1 MSQVKNHRLEPTK
14 YITLGF
20 LAVIIIGALLLTT
33 PLATKSGKSV
43 GFLNAFFTSTSAV
56 CVTGLV
62 VVDTAT
68 TWNLFGRIVIMTLI
82 QIGGL
87 GFMSIATLI
96 PLILNKK
103 IDLKDRLILKEQ
115 LNQSKLQG
123 IVVLLKKV
131 FAITFAIELLGAAFL
146 SLAFVPRFGFI
157 KGLGYGIFHSISA
170 FCNAGFDLFG
180 GHYGKFSSITGFSNS
195 PYVLLTISTLIIL
208 GGIGFPVIINLINH
222 FKDEERISLHSKIA
236 LTATGI
242 LLVFGT
248 IIFFAL
254 EYNNPTSLGHMGFV
268 DKVTNSFLQSTTTR
282 TAGFASVDMSRLREG
297 TLFMMIILMFI
308 GASPA
313 STGGGIKTV
322 TLVVLIMNIHSIIKG
337 SEDVNIFKRRLQYG
351 TVRKAIAIFL
361 IAMIFVLAGTFIMVN
376 VEPEYNLLSSLF
388 ECTSAIATVGCSIAG
403 SQYLTS
409 LGKILISIFMFAGR
423 VGMITLF
430 ISMAGIT
437 LDSNAKI
444 KYPEENI
451 LIG

>member
-1 MSQVKNHRLEPTK
+1 MNQNSHHRLEPTK

-20 LAVIIIGALLLTT
+20 LAVIIIGALLLST
-33 PLATKSGKSV
+33 PLATKAGKSV

-96 PLILNKK
+96 PLLLNKK

-123 IVVLLKKV
+123 IVILLKKV
-131 FAITFAIELLGAAFL
+131 FAITFAIELLGAALL

-180 GHYGKFSSITGFSNS
+180 GQFGEFSSIMGLAHS
-195 PYVLLTISTLIIL
+195 PFVLIIISLLIIL

-222 FKDEERISLHSKIA
+222 YKNGERISLHSKIA
-236 LTATGI
+236 LTATAV
-242 LLVFGT
+242 LLAVGT

-254 EYNNPTSLGHMGFV
+254 EYNNEFTLGPMSLV
-268 DKVTNSFLQSTTTR
+268 DKAANSFMQSTTAR
-282 TAGFASVDMSRLREG
+282 TAGFSSVNMSRLREG

-322 TLVVLIMNIHSIIKG
+322 TLVVLIMNIHSVIKS
-337 SEDVNIFKRRLQYG
+337 SEEINVFKRRLAHG
-351 TVRKAIAIFL
+351 TVRKAVAIFL
-361 IAMIFVLAGTFIMVN
+361 IAMLFVLTGTFIMVI
-376 VEPEYNLLSSLF
+376 VEPEYDLISSLF

-409 LGKILISIFMFAGR
+409 LGKLLISIFMFAGR

-430 ISMAGIT
+430 ISMADIRLET
-437 LDSNAKI
+437 NSKI